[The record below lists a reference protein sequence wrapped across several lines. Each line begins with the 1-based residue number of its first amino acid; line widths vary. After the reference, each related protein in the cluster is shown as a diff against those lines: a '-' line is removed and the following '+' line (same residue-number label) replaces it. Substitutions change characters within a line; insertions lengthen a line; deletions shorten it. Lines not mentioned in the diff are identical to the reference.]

1 MNLEW
6 KGLTGLHP
14 LLKCKNKK
22 SILRGEAERWRELM
36 VGLGLGAVI
45 FQIVIFSQ
53 ILVI

>member
-14 LLKCKNKK
+14 LLKIKIKIDFK
-22 SILRGEAERWRELM
+22 GEAERWRELM
-36 VGLGLGAVI
+36 VGLGLGAII

-53 ILVI
+53 ILVV